1 MRMPGDDQPCPAAA
15 CSALAVQNPQKFR
28 QHCTM
33 PHSQPAAAADDPVTL
48 GLLREAQQES
58 DLLRNRLIQAEGRA
72 VALLQDNILLKQQLG
87 LPVEAEQAALAAWT
101 GAALPPTA
109 AAGTPQQGLP
119 ELPAAGE
126 EGGSGA
132 AAAGTGASQG
142 AGPASPSEG
151 ALEEQQ
157 EQQGKSDTEEEG
169 TPVTDATP
177 GSAAQSATQA
187 GARRRRSGRA

>member
-1 MRMPGDDQPCPAAA
+1 MRMPGDDQPCQAA
-15 CSALAVQNPQKFR
+15 CGAFAVQNPRRFR
-28 QHCTM
+28 QHRTT

-132 AAAGTGASQG
+132 AATNGASQG
-142 AGPASPSEG
+142 AGPASPSEE

-157 EQQGKSDTEEEG
+157 EQQGNSDTEEEG
-169 TPVTDATP
+169 MPVTDATQ
-177 GSAAQSATQA
+177 GSAAPSATQA